1 MSDVQQLA
9 VLGCG
14 QMGIGIA
21 FVAAVQ
27 ARVPRIVLVDVS
39 AEQAER
45 GRASLAEQVRKA
57 AKYRRIEPRLVDPIL
72 DSVHVV
78 HSIEDLAS
86 AHTPDL
92 VIEAASEDMHVKKRI
107 FHTLAKH
114 LPLHALLASN
124 TSSLSITTLARAA
137 ADAYTDAAKAAA
149 SAARVVGIHFFNPVQ
164 VMRLV
169 EIVRALQ
176 TSDEVVQRATAF
188 AVACRKRTVLCV
200 DTPGFIVNRINIV
213 GMREAVRMAEAKE
226 ATYEDIDK
234 AMMLGMRHPM
244 GPLRLAD
251 FDICL
256 HVMES
261 IYEATGEPQYAPPGL
276 LRRLVQAGWLG
287 VKSGKGFYD
296 YRAKA

>member
-45 GRASLAEQVRKA
+45 GRASLEEQVRKA

-149 SAARVVGIHFFNPVQ
+149 SAARVRCAP
-164 VMRLV
+164 
-169 EIVRALQ
+169 
-176 TSDEVVQRATAF
+176 S
-188 AVACRKRTVLCV
+188 
-200 DTPGFIVNRINIV
+200 
-213 GMREAVRMAEAKE
+213 
-226 ATYEDIDK
+226 
-234 AMMLGMRHPM
+234 HP
-244 GPLRLAD
+244 RWSAST
-251 FDICL
+251 F
-256 HVMES
+256 S
-261 IYEATGEPQYAPPGL
+261 T
-276 LRRLVQAGWLG
+276 RR
-287 VKSGKGFYD
+287 
-296 YRAKA
+296 R